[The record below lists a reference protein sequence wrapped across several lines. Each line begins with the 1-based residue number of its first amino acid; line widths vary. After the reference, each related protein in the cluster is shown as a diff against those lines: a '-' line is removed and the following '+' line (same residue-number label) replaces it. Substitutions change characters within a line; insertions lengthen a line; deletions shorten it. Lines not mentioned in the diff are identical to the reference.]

1 MSEILCIN
9 PGAIIHADKNILKL
23 RHGLSQGSFSE
34 SRQERG
40 CSL

>member
-1 MSEILCIN
+1 MLEILFITT
-9 PGAIIHADKNILKL
+9 GAIIHADKKVLKL
-23 RHGLSQGSFSE
+23 RHGPSRRSFSE